1 MSWNDSENCFGWGF
15 WYRRCLITSHW
26 SAPACTV
33 NRKSTEEEFAS
44 PGERTFKGHFIWP
57 QRKADSKAIWLLNLL
72 QCTGLNFHCFAAR
85 DLYFPSSAAPHLQ
98 NYWLK
103 IDWLKCYHTECL
115 HQVQGKRERLGF
127 FLLKMPST
135 SFYCTLYLFYFHCCM
150 KLLKSYSAALCGGLM
165 QAVWVSTQEGSC
177 YLWRLTKYFIH
188 GAEWMFVSSKSG
200 PSPPGMCT
208 RNMYRTCMERLK
220 D

>member
-135 SFYCTLYLFYFHCCM
+135 SFYCALYLFYFHCCM

-165 QAVWVSTQEGSC
+165 QAVWVSTQREAVICGGWLNIS
-177 YLWRLTKYFIH
+177 F
-188 GAEWMFVSSKSG
+188 
-200 PSPPGMCT
+200 
-208 RNMYRTCMERLK
+208 MELSECLYRLK
-220 D
+220 VAQARQGCAHVTCTAHAWKG